1 MVSSVLVSSLS
12 LDTKIINIHG
22 INLNSN
28 IFWAWILF
36 TYISVLNKVAVA
48 CLFLVSYTEPSVQ
61 VAV

>member
-1 MVSSVLVSSLS
+1 MVSSLS
-12 LDTKIINIHG
+12 LDTKIVNKPG
-22 INLNSN
+22 INSNSN
-28 IFWAWILF
+28 LFWAEILL